1 MMKKQI
7 LKTLGVGHNVP
18 YTNTRESL
26 TRGGGLNVP
35 YTTESRT
42 RSTSIL
48 LNRIQSNSSNTLIFP
63 HPKLVIPSLDYREP
77 VSVQETALLSQSV
90 MSLLVSYVFPVLL
103 GYAKAN
109 IIFYLKKGEDGE
121 FAKPLN
127 KQSIPLTLDDGSPI
141 SKEEIYASVYS
152 SISTLIDIYD
162 GFGVVRIA
170 IRAHFE
176 DDIPGPL
183 KPLKD
188 ELLEEALSECIKP
201 ASGEIDISTLP
212 VKSLCST
219 SRIYPK
225 NITVP
230 RESGKITLRPFL
242 VADTE
247 TIIDKNSEHVPYA
260 IGVMVVY
267 PGNPVSKRDRIE
279 TYFSEDYSSRIF
291 PTFEERSCQMLK
303 SFINRVAAI
312 TRQNSTAKTIYF
324 HNLGRFD
331 GIFLLKHLALYH
343 PNYTISPL
351 MRDNRLYEVAV
362 YSKKKRLIFRFRD
375 SLHLLPGKLDD
386 LAKNLC
392 PELGSKGS
400 ISYEDVRLER
410 LSNMKEILL
419 DYMKQDIL
427 LLGGIMQSF
436 QDIYYKAYQADI
448 VKKLTTASLALSLFR
463 EKYYDYKKH
472 RIHIPN
478 QNEDKFI
485 RRGYY
490 GGHTDAYLPY
500 GSNLYYYD
508 VNSLYPFVMKEFSMP
523 GGTPVWHS
531 DLKSMTL
538 DSMFGFIEAYIE
550 CPESIKKPF
559 LPYRKKKVGT
569 LIFPTGSFIGVYYS
583 EELKYAREIG
593 YTIIPICGYLFEEME
608 SPFKDYINS
617 LYESRS
623 NAKKQGNNALSYV
636 YKLLMNSLY
645 GRFGI
650 NPQSTKTEMCDKSKR
665 DRLFRRPE
673 FIDDVFIREDLYM
686 VSYLT
691 NPGKGPSYWE
701 PPKNS
706 AVQLAAAIT
715 ACSRIYMYKYISRE
729 DCIYTDTDSI
739 VLGNPLPEEDVSSS
753 VLGKFKLEDKILE
766 GFFLAPKCYSYTT
779 EESDGY
785 KKVYKYKGPGRNV
798 ITPEWYKEQFAD
810 PNRSLTEKVT
820 YNFRPDWKELS
831 VKKIETTT
839 TLRTLSNTKR
849 LALFDEKGK
858 YVGTDPIH
866 INDLSSLN
874 YIGTKLLVYF
884 KSITAILEKENSAL
898 SQKLEK
904 LEEER
909 GIIAQRSVE
918 EGKNTEDK
926 NTLEQSNA
934 KRAEEERGKDN
945 INGDLLDPDTMPQD
959 TKPPPPNNGCG

>member
-1 MMKKQI
+1 MGKIVYIIKM
-7 LKTLGVGHNVP
+7 LFKTHGVRHNVP
-18 YTNTRESL
+18 YTT
-26 TRGGGLNVP
+26 
-35 YTTESRT
+35 YSRT
-42 RSTSIL
+42 RSTSTCIL
-48 LNRIQSNSSNTLIFP
+48 LNRIQSNSSKTLIFP
-63 HPKLVIPSLDYREP
+63 HPKLLIPSLEYREP
-77 VSVQETALLSQSV
+77 VSVQDTALLSHSV
-90 MSLLVSYVFPVLL
+90 MSLLVSYVYPVLL

-109 IIFYLKKGEDGE
+109 IIFYFKNREVGDI
-121 FAKPLN
+121 AKPLN
-127 KQSIPLTLDDGSPI
+127 KQSIPLTFDDGSPI
-141 SKEEIYASVYS
+141 SKSEIYASVFS
-152 SISTLIDIYD
+152 SIFKLIEIYD

-176 DDIPGPL
+176 ENIPGPL
-183 KPLKD
+183 QPLKE

-201 ASGEIDISTLP
+201 SSGEIDISNLP
-212 VKSLCST
+212 VKSLSST
-219 SRIYPK
+219 SRKYPK

-230 RESGKITLRPFL
+230 RKSGNISLRPFL

-247 TIIDKNSEHVPYA
+247 TIINKNSQHVPYA
-260 IGVMVVY
+260 VGVMVVN
-267 PGNPVSKRDRIE
+267 PGIPVSRRERID

-303 SFINRVAAI
+303 SFIFRVAAI
-312 TRQNSTAKTIYF
+312 TRQNRSAKTIYF

-343 PNYTISPL
+343 PNYTVTPL

-362 YSKKKRLIFRFRD
+362 YSKKRLLFTFRD

-400 ISYEDVRLER
+400 ISYEDVRLES
-410 LSNMKEILL
+410 LSIMKESLL
-419 DYMKQDIL
+419 EYMEQDIL

-448 VKKLTTASLALSLFR
+448 VNKLTIASLALSLFR
-463 EKYYDYKKH
+463 EKYYDYNKH

-478 QNEDKFI
+478 QNEDTFI

-500 GSNLYYYD
+500 GTNLYYYD

-531 DLKSMTL
+531 DLEYMTL
-538 DSMFGFIEAYIE
+538 DNMFGFIEAYVE
-550 CPESIKKPF
+550 CPKSINKPF
-559 LPYRKKKVGT
+559 LPYGDNKDGT
-569 LIFPTGSFIGVYYS
+569 LIFPTGTFVGVYYS
-583 EELKYAREIG
+583 EELKYARDIG

-617 LYESRS
+617 LFESRS
-623 NAKKQGNNALSYV
+623 NAKKKGNNALSFV

-650 NPQSTKTEMCDKSKR
+650 NPQSTKTEMCNKSKR
-665 DRLFRRPE
+665 DRIFRRPE

-691 NPGKGPSYWE
+691 NPGKGPSYWD

-715 ACSRIYMYKYISRE
+715 AGSRIYMYKYISRE
-729 DCIYTDTDSI
+729 DCLYTDTDSI

-779 EESDGY
+779 EESDGN

-798 ITPEWYKEQFAD
+798 ITPEWYKEQYAD
-810 PNRSLTEKVT
+810 PSRSLIKKVT
-820 YNFRPDWKELS
+820 YQFRPDWKELS
-831 VKKIETTT
+831 VKKKESTT
-839 TLRTLSNTKR
+839 TLRTLSNSKR
-849 LALFDEKGK
+849 IPFFNEKGK
-858 YVGTDPIH
+858 YVSTDPLD

-874 YIGTKLLVYF
+874 YIGTKLLESF
-884 KSITAILEKENSAL
+884 KRKTAILEKENSAL
-898 SQKLEK
+898 SQKLQK
-904 LEEER
+904 LEQER
-909 GIIAQRSVE
+909 GIIAQRRVE
-918 EGKNTEDK
+918 EGNNTEDN
-926 NTLEQSNA
+926 NTLEQNNA
-934 KRAEEERGKDN
+934 KRAEDN
-945 INGDLLDPDTMPQD
+945 INGDLLDPDTMPRD
-959 TKPPPPNNGCG
+959 KKPP